1 MLIESLKITSN
12 AIIQSFILG
21 LVGYFLIKRNILG
34 QEGLKALSRLVLEI
48 TLPALILYRLCKDFD
63 FSRYPDWW
71 IYPLISVVISI
82 IAIFVGFLFTGF
94 IKDNLDKRQFL
105 SLVSFQNSG
114 YLPLVLIASLLPP
127 DKADIMLIYL
137 FLFLLGFNLL
147 LFSLGVYILNYSRGK
162 KFDWVSLF
170 NPPVIATVVGLL
182 MVFLNLQKF
191 IPGLIIKPL
200 EMVGDCTLPLSIFV
214 VGGNLA
220 SIQLLKVDRK
230 GISLLILVKLILL
243 PLMGLWFVSYFR
255 LPQLLG
261 LLIVMQLAMPSAT
274 NLAVILNR
282 YKKEDKLISQGIF
295 YSHLFSLVTVPLFL
309 SFYFARLMLK

>member
-1 MLIESLKITSN
+1 
-12 AIIQSFILG
+12 
-21 LVGYFLIKRNILG
+21 
-34 QEGLKALSRLVLEI
+34 
-48 TLPALILYRLCKDFD
+48 
-63 FSRYPDWW
+63 
-71 IYPLISVVISI
+71 
-82 IAIFVGFLFTGF
+82 
-94 IKDNLDKRQFL
+94 
-105 SLVSFQNSG
+105 
-114 YLPLVLIASLLPP
+114 
-127 DKADIMLIYL
+127 
-137 FLFLLGFNLL
+137 
-147 LFSLGVYILNYSRGK
+147 
-162 KFDWVSLF
+162 
-170 NPPVIATVVGLL
+170 IATVVGLL